1 MVRGTPGVFPSRGP
15 TFRSSALVDFAA
27 SSESLPG
34 FAGLRVSA
42 RLPSRGGRHVW
53 DRSSGFAP
61 PPALQR
67 ARCSAV
73 LPPPGTVPSV
83 PQPPCLRFLSAW
95 RAPRLAGLRAGLR
108 ACCIPLLAMGFAAF
122 PTSCP
127 RRSFATSRWRRPAG
141 CWSSSSR
148 RWTLRSLSLTRSRGR
163 VTDASLPNRR
173 SPSSA
178 LPSCR
183 YRAHPASRAPVP
195 PPVTRFPYGSAPRL
209 RGPPTPPHATV
220 SSPGSV
226 KVRRPRV
233 SPTRASDR
241 LPGRSPRCPPST
253 ASP

>member
-1 MVRGTPGVFPSRGP
+1 MGPPGSSRRSDRPFGRPPSWTSPPLQSLSLASLACASPRVSPLGVATTSGIGP
-15 TFRSSALVDFAA
+15 VVSPLHRRSSALTALRCCHRRGPCHRSRSHPAF
-27 SSESLPG
+27 G
-34 FAGLRVSA
+34 FS
-42 RLPSRGGRHVW
+42 
-53 DRSSGFAP
+53 
-61 PPALQR
+61 
-67 ARCSAV
+67 
-73 LPPPGTVPSV
+73 PPGGLPV
-83 PQPPCLRFLSAW
+83 LRGCVLACGLVASRCW
-95 RAPRLAGLRAGLR
+95 PWGSPRFR
-108 ACCIPLLAMGFAAF
+108 P
-122 PTSCP
+122 SCP
-127 RRSFATSRWRRPAG
+127 RHSFTTSRWRRPVG
-141 CWSSSSR
+141 SRSSSSR

-183 YRAHPASRAPVP
+183 YRAHPASCAPVH
-195 PPVTRFPYGSAPRL
+195 PPVTRFPSGSAPRL

-253 ASP
+253 AAP